1 MRTRF
6 RPMGSGSE
14 KLDKAYAEWRTAEE
28 KYAASLKRHLSGKP
42 SSLGKDAA
50 LELAELRSRATSRMD
65 KFFKRAL
72 S

>member
-1 MRTRF
+1 
-6 RPMGSGSE
+6 MGSGSE
-14 KLDKAYAEWRTAEE
+14 KLDKAYSEWRTAEE
-28 KYAASLKRHLSGKP
+28 KYATALKRHFNSKP
-42 SSLGKDAA
+42 SNLGKDAA